1 MPEPVVGKENQNQK
15 EQPLVAATVAFLK
28 EFKGKDGVVVG
39 AGARNGNGSVGKK
52 GKERER
58 EEREEDDWD
67 GDSFLPSYVYDAMKE
82 KKRFDNMRVCF
93 FSSYP
98 FFSWTGTDLMGRA
111 DTRKT
116 RKSSLGF
123 IWIPWKRSCFRYY
136 IPLARHGKGSLR
148 MLL

>member
-28 EFKGKDGVVVG
+28 EFKGKDGVVG

-98 FFSWTGTDLMGRA
+98 FFFRG
-111 DTRKT
+111 
-116 RKSSLGF
+116 LGL
-123 IWIPWKRSCFRYY
+123 I
-136 IPLARHGKGSLR
+136 
-148 MLL
+148 